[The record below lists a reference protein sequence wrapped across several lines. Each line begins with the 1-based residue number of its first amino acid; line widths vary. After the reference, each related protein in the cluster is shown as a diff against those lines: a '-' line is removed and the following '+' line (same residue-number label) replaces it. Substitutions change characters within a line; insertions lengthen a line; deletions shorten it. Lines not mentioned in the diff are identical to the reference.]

1 MEDLFRLL
9 FFFILV
15 FVFSLPKI
23 KKALE
28 QAKKKQGSVET
39 VARERQ
45 EREEREEKVEAFKKF
60 LDTLEDDSEEES
72 AEEPVVQESTV
83 QSTNFEAIQN
93 LEEYESVKASE
104 PIYITETSA
113 RDKPFAQILKTYEGR
128 RQAFVMH
135 EILNGPK
142 VKRAQNKGPY
152 ERI

>member
-142 VKRAQNKGPY
+142 VKKSSKQRAL
-152 ERI
+152 